1 MLIYVIEV
9 SATGSIQW
17 CLTKSFCFLLWGFA
31 LFKEEDKLINFLLY
45 MYKVIKNRSQPR
57 APSSFFD
64 WNTDILLDFSL
75 SKHLFFKHRAV
86 HQNNM
91 SIEYTVHY
99 LARVTILNQE
109 AATVEGHI
117 TWVYIP
123 LSATS
128 SSDFTSKQYTHWTS
142 ITE

>member
-1 MLIYVIEV
+1 MLVYVIEV

-31 LFKEEDKLINFLLY
+31 FFKEEDKLINFLLY

-64 WNTDILLDFSL
+64 WNTPIGSLDFNL

-99 LARVTILNQE
+99 LARSRGGHCRGSYYLGIH
-109 AATVEGHI
+109 TVECYFIQRLHEQTI
-117 TWVYIP
+117 HP
-123 LSATS
+123 LN
-128 SSDFTSKQYTHWTS
+128 
-142 ITE
+142 